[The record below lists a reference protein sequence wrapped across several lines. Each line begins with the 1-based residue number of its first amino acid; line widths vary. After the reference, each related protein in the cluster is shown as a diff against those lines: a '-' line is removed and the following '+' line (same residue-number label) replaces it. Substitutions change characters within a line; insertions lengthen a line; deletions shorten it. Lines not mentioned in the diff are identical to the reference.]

1 MPYKEISKTR
11 ITAYTPAYINLALQK
26 YVRKHPGTSISKFVK
41 EAVHD
46 KLVEVGEL
54 PKVVCRV
61 RRRRR
66 K

>member
-11 ITAYTPAYINLALQK
+11 LTAYTPAYIKLALRE
-26 YVRKHPGTSISKFVK
+26 YVRRHPGISISKFVK
-41 EAVHD
+41 DAVHD

-54 PKVVCRV
+54 PRVVCRV
-61 RRRRR
+61 RRRR